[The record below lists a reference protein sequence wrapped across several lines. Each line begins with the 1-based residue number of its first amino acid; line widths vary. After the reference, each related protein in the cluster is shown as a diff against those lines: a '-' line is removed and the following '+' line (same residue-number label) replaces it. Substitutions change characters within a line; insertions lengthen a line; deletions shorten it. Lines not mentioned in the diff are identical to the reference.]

1 MSEDGGHEED
11 RAARKGADES
21 GGTGRG
27 SRRLEESGGSGR
39 GSRRLEESGG
49 TGRGSSRRLEESGG
63 TSTEVN
69 RSTRRMR
76 SESQSEMDT
85 PMERPK

>member
-11 RAARKGADES
+11 RAGRKGAEEG

-27 SRRLEESGGSGR
+27 SRRLEESGGTVR
-39 GSRRLEESGG
+39 G
-49 TGRGSSRRLEESGG
+49 SRRLEESGG

-85 PMERPK
+85 PIERPK

>member
-11 RAARKGADES
+11 RAARKGAEESGGTGRGSRRLDES

-27 SRRLEESGGSGR
+27 SRRLEESGG
-39 GSRRLEESGG
+39 
-49 TGRGSSRRLEESGG
+49 TGRGSRRLEESGG

-85 PMERPK
+85 PIERPK

>member
-1 MSEDGGHEED
+1 VSEDGGHEED
-11 RAARKGADES
+11 RAGRKGAEEG
-21 GGTGRG
+21 GGT
-27 SRRLEESGGSGR
+27 GR

-49 TGRGSSRRLEESGG
+49 TGRGSRRLEESGG

-85 PMERPK
+85 PIERPK

>member
-1 MSEDGGHEED
+1 VSEDGGHEED
-11 RAARKGADES
+11 RAGRKGAEEG

-27 SRRLEESGGSGR
+27 SRRLEESGGTVR

-49 TGRGSSRRLEESGG
+49 TGRGSRRLEESGG

-85 PMERPK
+85 PIERPK

>member
-1 MSEDGGHEED
+1 MSEDGGHDED
-11 RAARKGADES
+11 RAGRKGAEES

-27 SRRLEESGGSGR
+27 

-49 TGRGSSRRLEESGG
+49 TVRGSRRLEESGG

-85 PMERPK
+85 PIERPK